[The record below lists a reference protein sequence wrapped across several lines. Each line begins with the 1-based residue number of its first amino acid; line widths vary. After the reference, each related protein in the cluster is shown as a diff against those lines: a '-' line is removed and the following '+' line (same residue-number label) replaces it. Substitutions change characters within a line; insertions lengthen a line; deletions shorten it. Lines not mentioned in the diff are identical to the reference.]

1 MDPKQFE
8 EFMLAFNAMIKSMD
22 ALTTKLDTIVTLIT
36 TAFSQTGQPG
46 TKDLFQQLNEKVMIA
61 NFVETYGQK
70 KVDDWLTEIAAVKP

>member
-1 MDPKQFE
+1 
-8 EFMLAFNAMIKSMD
+8 MIKSMD